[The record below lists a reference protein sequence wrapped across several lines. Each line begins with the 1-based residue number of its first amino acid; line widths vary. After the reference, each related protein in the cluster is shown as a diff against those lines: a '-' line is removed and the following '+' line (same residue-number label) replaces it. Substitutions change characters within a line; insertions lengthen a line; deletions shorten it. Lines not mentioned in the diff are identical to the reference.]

1 MATES
6 RVKRKNTRDTYYKV
20 KDSVGVCLPLSNTT
34 RCAMVDEDDAK
45 KLQTFRWHEH
55 GGYACR
61 TIGSGRRAKREC
73 IHRIVTD
80 APSGVVVDHIDG
92 DSLNNTKI
100 NLRVANKRQNMANTS
115 KLKNNKSG
123 LKGVVKRG
131 KRYRSYIHD
140 NGKTI
145 YLGSFTTP
153 EKAACEYDKKAK
165 ALFGEF
171 ARLNGAC

>member
-1 MATES
+1 M
-6 RVKRKNTRDTYYKV
+6 
-20 KDSVGVCLPLSNTT
+20 
-34 RCAMVDEDDAK
+34 
-45 KLQTFRWHEH
+45 
-55 GGYACR
+55 
-61 TIGSGRRAKREC
+61 
-73 IHRIVTD
+73 
-80 APSGVVVDHIDG
+80 
-92 DSLNNTKI
+92 
-100 NLRVANKRQNMANTS
+100 
-115 KLKNNKSG
+115 
-123 LKGVVKRG
+123 KRG